1 MLHPHIQSLIAWDN
15 EHAIGNSDLDNA
27 NSRIAMYLR
36 SRGRYGE
43 AETLYGRVLAS
54 RKTKLGP
61 AHPDTL
67 GIINEVAIVYQFKEA
82 ELLGPEHPD
91 TLLTLNNLA
100 YIYNSLGR
108 HKEAEILYTRTL
120 AGCLKVFG
128 SAHPDTLRTVRNAT
142 NLFKAQDRQEEAT
155 LLESQFPLAFESS

>member
-1 MLHPHIQSLIAWDN
+1 LIAWDN

-43 AETLYGRVLAS
+43 AETLYGWVLAS

-82 ELLGPEHPD
+82 ETVFEQVLESKEKQLGLEHAD
-91 TLLTLNNLA
+91 TLHMMNNLA
-100 YIYNSLGR
+100 
-108 HKEAEILYTRTL
+108 
-120 AGCLKVFG
+120 
-128 SAHPDTLRTVRNAT
+128 AT
-142 NLFKAQDRQEEAT
+142 Y
-155 LLESQFPLAFESS
+155 ESQG